1 MWREWTQTRR
11 GCPNNILLCPKPG
24 QIAAAKTGQIH
35 PKRRKNFGAWMGKK
49 MTKTH
54 RWLKSA
60 VTTAAANPA
69 PGLPWQRQNR
79 NRPEAMKPVT
89 PVQKRVAIAAR

>member
-1 MWREWTQTRR
+1 
-11 GCPNNILLCPKPG
+11 
-24 QIAAAKTGQIH
+24 
-35 PKRRKNFGAWMGKK
+35 

-69 PGLPWQRQNR
+69 PSLPWQRQNR
-79 NRPEAMKPVT
+79 SRPEAMT
-89 PVQKRVAIAAR
+89 PVASANKSVAIAAR

>member
-1 MWREWTQTRR
+1 
-11 GCPNNILLCPKPG
+11 
-24 QIAAAKTGQIH
+24 
-35 PKRRKNFGAWMGKK
+35 

-60 VTTAAANPA
+60 VATAAANPA

-79 NRPEAMKPVT
+79 SRPEAMKAVA
-89 PVQKRVAIAAR
+89 PVQNYAAIAAR